1 MRMYGVEAFDAHSA
15 VGRPARANAGLV
27 PAATFGTRSIPEQC
41 AQRVPPVDFNPMPLL
56 YPLVATLRLLCGL
69 TLSEI
74 G

>member
-1 MRMYGVEAFDAHSA
+1 M
-15 VGRPARANAGLV
+15 
-27 PAATFGTRSIPEQC
+27 PEQC